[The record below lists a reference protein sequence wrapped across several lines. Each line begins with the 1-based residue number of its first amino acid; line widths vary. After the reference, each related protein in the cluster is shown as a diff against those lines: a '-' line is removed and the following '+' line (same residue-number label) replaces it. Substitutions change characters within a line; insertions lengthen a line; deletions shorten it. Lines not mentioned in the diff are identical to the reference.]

1 MAHGQQCLDRI
12 RIRRCSPCRGQ
23 SPDSLSVETRY
34 PSLTLVPSLDACP
47 SRPDGN
53 PLDTVETV
61 GRPTSWKQEWYPGSR
76 WHMPA
81 VARGGC
87 LRQRRTRGTR
97 ELKARQC
104 RALRQG
110 SELQPVPR
118 QPGNWPAGRQLTVRK
133 RTVVSAREHQRPRQP
148 NERLCPA
155 VTVWTADRQKCLRG
169 RARDD
174 AGTARRPRRT
184 TDGGIPA
191 HGAIDREGPTRRRMP
206 GYLPALML
214 VAAPVCLT

>member
-133 RTVVSAREHQRPRQP
+133 RTVVSARNTRDRGSQTNASAPPLQSGQRTDRSVSEDALETTRGRHAGRDEPPTAGFPHTGPSTVRA
-148 NERLCPA
+148 RRAGGCPA
-155 VTVWTADRQKCLRG
+155 TC
-169 RARDD
+169 
-174 AGTARRPRRT
+174 RR
-184 TDGGIPA
+184 
-191 HGAIDREGPTRRRMP
+191 
-206 GYLPALML
+206 
-214 VAAPVCLT
+214 